1 MAKRRIKKVAV
12 IGSGI
17 MGSGIA
23 CHFANIGVDV
33 LLLDIVP
40 RELNAKEEAK
50 GLTLENKTVRNRLV
64 NDALTAALKSKPSP
78 IYNTAFSKRITTGN
92 LEDDIAKVKDV
103 DWIIEVVVE
112 RLDIKKQVF
121 ENLEKYRTPGT
132 LITSNTSGIPI
143 QFMNEERSEDFQ
155 KHFCGTHFFNPAR
168 YLKLF
173 EIIPGPNTDQSVLDF
188 LNNYGEQ
195 YLGKTSVIAK
205 DTPAFIGNRI
215 GIFSIM
221 SLFHTVKEIGLTIE
235 EVDKLTGPV
244 IGRPKSATF
253 RTVDVVGLDTLVHV
267 ANGIAQNCPKDER
280 KELFELPDFINTMM
294 ENKWLGS
301 KTKQGF
307 YKKTVS
313 AEGKKEILS
322 LDLDTLDYRSNKRAK
337 FATLE
342 LTKTIDKVVDRFKVL
357 VKGKDKAGEFY
368 RKSFAHLFAYVQNR
382 IPEITDELYKI
393 DDAMKAGFGWEH
405 GPFQIWDAIGLE
417 QGIELMKAEG
427 LEPATWVTEEMI
439 ASGNTSFYTVENG
452 ATHYYDIP
460 SKTQTKKPGQ
470 DAFIILDNI
479 RESAQVFKNSGV
491 VIEDLGDGI
500 LNLEFQSKMN
510 TIGGDVL
517 AGLNKAIDIAEKDFE
532 GLVVGNQAANF
543 SVGANI
549 GMIFMMAVEQEY
561 DELNMAIKYF
571 QDTMMRMRY
580 SSIPTISAPHG
591 MTLGGGCELSMHAD
605 KVVAAAET
613 YIGLVEFGVGVIP
626 GGGGSKEMALR
637 ASDSFQKNDVELN
650 VLQEYFLTIGMAKV
664 ATSAYEAYDMGV
676 LQHGKDIVVVN
687 KDRQIAVAKAHARLL
702 ADQGYTQPVL
712 RKDVKVLGK
721 QALGMFLVG
730 TDSMEASNYI
740 SEHDKKIANK
750 LAYVMAGGDLS
761 ESTLVSEQYLLDL
774 EREAFLSL
782 TTERKTL
789 ERIEHM
795 LKKGKPLRN

>member
-1 MAKRRIKKVAV
+1 MKRIIKKVAV

-23 CHFANIGVDV
+23 CHFANIGVEV

-40 RELNAKEEAK
+40 RELNDKEKAK
-50 GLTLENKTVRNRLV
+50 GLTLESKVVRNRLV
-64 NDALTAALKSKPSP
+64 NDSLTAALKSKPSP
-78 IYNTAFSKRITTGN
+78 IYHQKFANRITTGN
-92 LEDDIAKVKDV
+92 LEDDIAKVADV

-112 RLDIKKQVF
+112 RLDIKKIVF
-121 ENLEKYRTPGT
+121 ENLEKHRTPST

-143 QFMNEERSEDFQ
+143 QFMSEGRSEDFQ

-173 EIIPGPNTDQSVLDF
+173 EIIPGPNTSQEVLDF
-188 LNNYGEQ
+188 LNGYGEQ
-195 YLGKTSVIAK
+195 YLGKTSVVAK

-221 SLFHTVKEIGLTIE
+221 SLFHMVKEMGLTIE

-267 ANGIAQNCPKDER
+267 ANGIADNCTDDER
-280 KELFELPDFINTMM
+280 HELFKLPDFINTMM
-294 ENKWLGS
+294 KNKWLGS

-307 YKKTVS
+307 YKKNVG
-313 AEGKKEILS
+313 ADGKREILS
-322 LDLDTLDYRSNKRAK
+322 LDLDTLEYREKKRAS

-342 LTKTIDKVVDRFKVL
+342 MTKTIDKVVDRFKVL
-357 VKGKDKAGEFY
+357 VSGKDKAGEFY
-368 RKSFAHLFAYVQNR
+368 RKNLSALFAYVSNR
-382 IPEITDELYKI
+382 IPEITDDLYKI

-405 GPFQIWDAIGLE
+405 GPFQIWDAVGVE
-417 QGIELMKAEG
+417 KGIEMMRAEG
-427 LEPATWVTEEMI
+427 YEPASWVLDMTT
-439 ASGNTSFYTVENG
+439 SGNASFYTVNNG
-452 ATHYYDIP
+452 ATFFYDIP
-460 SKTQTKKPGQ
+460 KKEQVKVPGQ

-479 RESAQVFKNSGV
+479 RKSSEVFKNSGV
-491 VIEDLGDGI
+491 VVEDLGDGI
-500 LNLEFQSKMN
+500 LNVEFQSKMN

-517 AGLNKAIDIAEKDFE
+517 AGLNKAIDIAEKDFQ

-571 QDTMMRMRY
+571 QDSMMRMRY
-580 SSIPTISAPHG
+580 SAIPTIAAPHG

-637 ASDSFQKNDVELN
+637 ASDTFKKNDVELN
-650 VLQEYFLTIGMAKV
+650 VLQEHFLTIGMAKV
-664 ATSAYEAYDMGV
+664 STSAYEAYDTNI
-676 LQHGKDIVVVN
+676 LQKGKDIVVVN
-687 KDRQIAVAKAHARLL
+687 KDRQIATAKAHAKLM
-702 ADQGYTQPVL
+702 AEQGYTQPVK

-730 TDSMEASNYI
+730 TDAMEASKYI
-740 SEHDKKIANK
+740 SEHDHKIANK
-750 LAYVMAGGDLS
+750 LGYVMAGGDLS
-761 ESTLVSEQYLLDL
+761 EPTLVTEQYLLDL

-782 TTERKTL
+782 CTERKTL

>member
-1 MAKRRIKKVAV
+1 MSIRRIKKVAV

-40 RELNAKEEAK
+40 RELNDSEKSK
-50 GLTLENKTVRNRLV
+50 GLTLESKVVRNRLV
-64 NDALTAALKSKPSP
+64 NDSLSTALKSKPSP
-78 IYNTAFSKRITTGN
+78 IYHQSFASRITSGN
-92 LEDDIAKVKDV
+92 LEDDIAKVSKV

-132 LITSNTSGIPI
+132 LITTNTSGIPI
-143 QFMNEERSEDFQ
+143 NFMSEGRSDDFQ
-155 KHFCGTHFFNPAR
+155 KNFCGTHFFNPAR

-173 EIIPGPNTDQSVLDF
+173 EIIPGPKTSKEVLDF
-188 LNNYGEQ
+188 LNGYGEQ
-195 YLGKTSVIAK
+195 FLGKTSVVAK

-215 GIFSIM
+215 GIFGIQ
-221 SLFHTVKEIGLTIE
+221 SLFHQVKELGLTVE

-267 ANGIAQNCPKDER
+267 ANGIYENCPNDEAH
-280 KELFELPDFINTMM
+280 ELFKLPDFINTMM
-294 ENKWLGS
+294 KNNWLGS
-301 KTKQGF
+301 KTGQGF
-307 YKKTVS
+307 YKK
-313 AEGKKEILS
+313 EGKEIKT
-322 LDLDTLDYRSNKRAK
+322 LDLNTLEYRDNKRAS

-342 LTKTIDKVVDRFKVL
+342 LTKPIEKVIDRFNVL
-357 VKGKDKAGEFY
+357 ITGKDKAGEFY
-368 RKSFAHLFAYVQNR
+368 RKNFAAMFAYVSNR
-382 IPEITDELYKI
+382 IPEITDQLYKI

-405 GPFQIWDAIGLE
+405 GPFQIWDAIGVE
-417 QGIELMKAEG
+417 KGIELMKAENK
-427 LEPATWVTEEMI
+427 EPAAWVNEML
-439 ASGNTSFYTVENG
+439 ASGSQSFYTVKNG
-452 ATHYYDIP
+452 ATYCYDI
-460 SKTQTKKPGQ
+460 SKKSQEKIPGQ

-479 RESAQVFKNSGV
+479 RKTNEVWKNTGV

-500 LNLEFQSKMN
+500 LNCEFQSKMN
-510 TIGGDVL
+510 TIGADVL
-517 AGLNKAIDIAEKDFE
+517 VGLNKAVDLAEKDFQ
-532 GLVVGNQAANF
+532 GLVIGNQGANF

-549 GMIFMMAVEQEY
+549 GMIFMMSVEQEY
-561 DELNMAIKYF
+561 DELNMAIKFF

-580 SSIPTISAPHG
+580 SAIPTVAAPHG

-637 ASDSFQKNDVELN
+637 AQDNFRKGDVELN
-650 VLQEYFLTIGMAKV
+650 ILQEYFLTIGMAKV
-664 ATSAYEAYDMGV
+664 ATSAYEAFDLGV
-676 LQHGKDIVVVN
+676 LQKGKDVIVVN
-687 KDRQIAVAKAHARLL
+687 KDRQLATAKAYAKLL
-702 ADQGYTQPVL
+702 AEQGYTQPVR
-712 RKDVKVLGK
+712 RKDIKVLGK

-730 TDSMEASNYI
+730 TDAMEASNFI
-740 SEHDKKIANK
+740 SEHDHKIANK

-761 ESTLVSEQYLLDL
+761 EPTLVNEQYLLDL

-782 TTERKTL
+782 CTERKTL
-789 ERIEHM
+789 ERIQHM
-795 LKKGKPLRN
+795 LKTGKPLRN